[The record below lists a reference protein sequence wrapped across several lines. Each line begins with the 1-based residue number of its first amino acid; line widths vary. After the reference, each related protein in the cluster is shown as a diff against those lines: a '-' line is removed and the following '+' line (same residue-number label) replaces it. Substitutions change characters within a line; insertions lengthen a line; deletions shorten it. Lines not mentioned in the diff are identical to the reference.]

1 MMCTPTTTS
10 SSPKSASRAQKP
22 LRNRCHQATVFPA
35 MKTFVIAVIFSL
47 AGCIASPPAPISQ
60 RPNLGVSNGSTL
72 TVTLV
77 VNGRR
82 VADFP
87 AGGPYPTIDT
97 TALPALPWEVQALSP
112 SGRVLT
118 SMHVAPGQVWS
129 TTGPGGVVTQ
139 QGSMGRVDLSCGTL
153 RIWAGDF
160 APSGPVP
167 AASPGT
173 PGDCEP

>member
-1 MMCTPTTTS
+1 
-10 SSPKSASRAQKP
+10 
-22 LRNRCHQATVFPA
+22 
-35 MKTFVIAVIFSL
+35 MKTFVNAVIFLLL
-47 AGCIASPPAPISQ
+47 AGCTPSPPAEISQ
-60 RPNLGVSNGSTL
+60 RPNVGVSNGSTL

-82 VADFP
+82 VADVP
-87 AGGPYPTIDT
+87 ADGPYPTIDT
-97 TALPALPWEVQALSP
+97 SALPPLPWEVQALSP

-129 TTGPGGVVTQ
+129 TTGPEGVVTQ
-139 QGSMGRVDLSCGTL
+139 RGSMGRVDLSCGSV

-167 AASPGT
+167 AESPGT

>member
-1 MMCTPTTTS
+1 
-10 SSPKSASRAQKP
+10 
-22 LRNRCHQATVFPA
+22 
-35 MKTFVIAVIFSL
+35 MKTFVIAVIIFLL
-47 AGCIASPPAPISQ
+47 AGCTPSLPAEISQ

-82 VADFP
+82 VADYP

-97 TALPALPWEVQALSP
+97 TELPELPWEVQARSRRPAGCSP
-112 SGRVLT
+112 RCTSHLVRFGAPPVQKASSRSREAWGGSISRAAASG
-118 SMHVAPGQVWS
+118 SG
-129 TTGPGGVVTQ
+129 
-139 QGSMGRVDLSCGTL
+139 
-153 RIWAGDF
+153 GDF

-167 AASPGT
+167 AESPGT